1 MSAAGVADTAAV
13 PPLPYM
19 ARWGPSGPAIV
30 ACFKRMLHFFA
41 KEYPRGRGDLERG
54 SGSLQRFQWR
64 TTRCI
69 GALLLLSAVILL
81 LLHPPTL
88 QIPSEF
94 FRPSDRVPNAFA
106 VDTQT
111 RALLWSLLSVNY
123 TDLCGLA
130 APNVRV

>member
-69 GALLLLSAVILL
+69 GALDRKSTRLNSSHIPLSRM
-81 LLHPPTL
+81 
-88 QIPSEF
+88 PS
-94 FRPSDRVPNAFA
+94 SA
-106 VDTQT
+106 
-111 RALLWSLLSVNY
+111 
-123 TDLCGLA
+123 
-130 APNVRV
+130 